1 MGGGIRQSLTS
12 LKPSPSVAATL
23 GSREEEEEEEEGDM
37 NATREDT
44 GVSEAAQIAVVLVLC
59 LAVTFAILF
68 LGCNLLLQ
76 AESLA
81 APTAQGERRL
91 SEPNGG
97 TEGT

>member
-1 MGGGIRQSLTS
+1 WLRIRQSLTS
-12 LKPSPSVAATL
+12 LKPSPSVTAAL
-23 GSREEEEEEEEGDM
+23 GSGEEEEEEEEEGDM
-37 NATREDT
+37 NTTREDT

-91 SEPNGG
+91 SEPEGS

>member
-1 MGGGIRQSLTS
+1 
-12 LKPSPSVAATL
+12 
-23 GSREEEEEEEEGDM
+23 M
-37 NATREDT
+37 NTTREDT

-91 SEPNGG
+91 SEPEGG
-97 TEGT
+97 TEGTISEGVRQHWGLVWVDVTEFT